1 MESLAVLSRTRL
13 LFGCLSLL
21 SGCKSRQRE
30 ADQITCVRLTPEAVT
45 HRLNIDCESNSGA
58 MRLTPS
64 SFSSL
69 VLVAPTRKLACP
81 TAPTRRTSSRPAKT
95 DSRSLRSRPK
105 GMHFSLARR
114 RLPAP
119 RVGESL
125 LHPSACSGWVGDERV
140 GDEWVGEGMNRTRI
154 NEVV

>member
-95 DSRSLRSRPK
+95 DSRSLRSPGRRVCTSVWPADDCQHQESVSRCFTPVHAVDGWGMK
-105 GMHFSLARR
+105 G
-114 RLPAP
+114 
-119 RVGESL
+119 
-125 LHPSACSGWVGDERV
+125 W
-140 GDEWVGEGMNRTRI
+140 GMNGWGR
-154 NEVV
+154 E